1 MSIMK
6 KILFFLKPFIYIIR
20 YVGEGD
26 NVLLFRGCNSKNARY
41 TRWLKILF
49 MAGHFSHYAVTGYVY
64 VCAADTLSASATI
77 SAAHT

>member
-1 MSIMK
+1 MLCDSSKEPFCERRYLMYSSIYDNMSIMK

-41 TRWLKILF
+41 TR
-49 MAGHFSHYAVTGYVY
+49 
-64 VCAADTLSASATI
+64 
-77 SAAHT
+77 

>member
-26 NVLLFRGCNSKNARY
+26 NVLLFRGGNSKNARY
-41 TRWLKILF
+41 TR
-49 MAGHFSHYAVTGYVY
+49 
-64 VCAADTLSASATI
+64 
-77 SAAHT
+77 